1 MAKVELTMQSLGV
14 EYSSCCEKQFERG
27 ETMYA
32 IVSSSDEPLGWW
44 CYACFEKHQV
54 EPIGVEKEGKEI
66 PPNPVG
72 CGGDS

>member
-32 IVSSSDEPLGWW
+32 VTSDSDGPLGWY
-44 CYACFEKHQV
+44 CADCLEKHQ
-54 EPIGVEKEGKEI
+54 ISFGEI
-66 PPNPVG
+66 
-72 CGGDS
+72 